1 MDKLY
6 KDQPELFKGTIF
18 NLLKENKKDKITIL
32 KNIIILALVITL
44 QDRYKELK
52 DNGFRDFILIKE
64 EDKERFNNKVED
76 MRNKYFCIK
85 KEPKIPD
92 NFGLKDELYI
102 ANYYIEKLEK
112 EKKKLLKQNDNKH
125 FPAIK
130 LSHYNNNYKYEQFS
144 EDELNK
150 TDTSIIKQDENK
162 KASSSK
168 ILASDIN
175 LPDLVRPE
183 SDLTLNKL
191 IDFYNEAIKYT
202 RILPIFIRSALKKN
216 DENDKKKAEECLS
229 LLLNTYKAFKPEK
242 KSSFKDTSFLGQYVN
257 DFIFSFEK
265 MISKLKKPG

>member
-1 MDKLY
+1 MKNKIYEKIQLKPIPKEIKNKTDKELDKLY
-6 KDQPELFKGTIF
+6 KDNPELFKGTIF

-32 KNIIILALVITL
+32 KNNIILALVITL

-102 ANYYIEKLEK
+102 DNYYIEKLEK

-130 LSHYNNNYKYEQFS
+130 LSHYNNNYKYEEFS

-150 TDTSIIKQDENK
+150 TDTSIIIQDENK

-216 DENDKKKAEECLS
+216 DENDKKK
-229 LLLNTYKAFKPEK
+229 
-242 KSSFKDTSFLGQYVN
+242 
-257 DFIFSFEK
+257 
-265 MISKLKKPG
+265 LKNVWHFY